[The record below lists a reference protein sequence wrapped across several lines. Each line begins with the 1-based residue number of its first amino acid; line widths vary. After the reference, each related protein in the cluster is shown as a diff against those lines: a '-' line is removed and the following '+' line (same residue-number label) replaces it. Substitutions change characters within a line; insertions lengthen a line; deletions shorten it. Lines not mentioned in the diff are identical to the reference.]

1 MAQHY
6 STYTVLDYSNEQS
19 PFKVYH
25 GAITSVNISAFLTE
39 FGQMRDAMAAMSLG
53 VVTKEQWVGDNTIL
67 SQAPPTDPDAQRERK
82 ALVVYQGDT
91 NNQKYSVT
99 IPAARTKTGGGAAL
113 IIPGTD
119 KYDLTLTPVSA
130 FVTRFNSFA
139 RTPDSDAE
147 TVTILEI
154 RLVGRN
160 I

>member
-6 STYTVLDYSNEQS
+6 STFTVLDYSNEKS
-19 PFKVYH
+19 PFKVFN
-25 GAITSVNISAFLTE
+25 GAITSASIGGFITE

-53 VVTKEQWVGDNTIL
+53 VVSNEQWVGDNTVL
-67 SQAPPTDPDAQRERK
+67 SQVPPVDPDAQRERK

-91 NNQKYSVT
+91 NNKLYTVT
-99 IPAARTKTGGGAAL
+99 IPAARTKAANGDPL
-113 IIPGTD
+113 ILPGTD
-119 KYDLTLTPVSA
+119 KYDLTVAPVSG

-139 RTPDSDAE
+139 RTPDSDQE
-147 TVTILEI
+147 TVTIVEI